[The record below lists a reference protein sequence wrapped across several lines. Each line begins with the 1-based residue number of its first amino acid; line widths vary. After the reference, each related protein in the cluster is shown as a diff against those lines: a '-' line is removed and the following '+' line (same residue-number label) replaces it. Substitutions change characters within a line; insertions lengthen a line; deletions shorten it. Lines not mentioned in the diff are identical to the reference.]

1 MKISDPAK
9 INLIPDM
16 LKLGLLL
23 LSSFFL
29 LLSCSENNDAREFV
43 DASQIAGEPILIP
56 EDPPLVVDGPKA
68 QLQESTVA
76 SLDSQKL
83 ENNATETLEGTVVQ
97 GKIRNNDQNAS
108 GLQEQ
113 QSLPPLPE
121 GSHYK
126 PVEFRDLT
134 DFQYE
139 VEWEKDGLEFDYPA
153 FAQRVPKG
161 LRELTNTKV
170 AIEGFMIPT
179 VVDENNE
186 VKEFLLLPDQMSCCF
201 GQTPEANGWVVV
213 NAQEGVEVL
222 MDRIIRVTGLLSVEE
237 RWDEEFFVGLYH
249 LECKEI
255 TGPSL

>member
-1 MKISDPAK
+1 M
-9 INLIPDM
+9 
-16 LKLGLLL
+16 
-23 LSSFFL
+23 
-29 LLSCSENNDAREFV
+29 LSCSENNDAREFV

-97 GKIRNNDQNAS
+97 GKLGTTIKTLVVYKNKN
-108 GLQEQ
+108 L
-113 QSLPPLPE
+113 LPPLPE

-186 VKEFLLLPDQMSCCF
+186 VKEFLYYQ
-201 GQTPEANGWVVV
+201 
-213 NAQEGVEVL
+213 
-222 MDRIIRVTGLLSVEE
+222 I
-237 RWDEEFFVGLYH
+237 
-249 LECKEI
+249 K
-255 TGPSL
+255 